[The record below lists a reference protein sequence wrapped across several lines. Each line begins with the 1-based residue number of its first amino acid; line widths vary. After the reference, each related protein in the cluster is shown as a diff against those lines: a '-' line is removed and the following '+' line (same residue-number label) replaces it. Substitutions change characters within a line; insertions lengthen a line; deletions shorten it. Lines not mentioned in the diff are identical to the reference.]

1 MLQTNQR
8 GDGTVSRLA
17 IATVMALGLGL
28 GASGAAQADVKETFN
43 FYCAQC
49 HGTAGDGKGIN
60 VTKDFATD
68 PRNFTNKEDM
78 EKRSDED
85 IRSVIKDGGPAIS
98 KSPLMPPWG
107 ATLSSAQVEE
117 LLGYVRK
124 LCNCKGKAK

>member
-1 MLQTNQR
+1 M
-8 GDGTVSRLA
+8 SR
-17 IATVMALGLGL
+17 IVMTAAVALGLALSAG
-28 GASGAAQADVKETFN
+28 GAAADTKQVFD

-49 HGTAGDGKGIN
+49 HGEKGDGKGIN

-85 IRSVIKDGGPAIS
+85 IRGVIKDGGPSIS

-107 ATLSSAQVEE
+107 ATLTAAEVDG
-117 LLGYVRK
+117 LLAYIRK
-124 LCNCKGKAK
+124 MCNCKGK

>member
-1 MLQTNQR
+1 MMTGQARRNRLVKRIATLPA
-8 GDGTVSRLA
+8 LA
-17 IATVMALGLGL
+17 IALGLGVTGL
-28 GASGAAQADVKETFN
+28 AHADAKQTFD

-107 ATLSSAQVEE
+107 NTLSAAEVDE
-117 LLGYVRK
+117 LLAHIRK

>member
-1 MLQTNQR
+1 MSKIFL
-8 GDGTVSRLA
+8 VA
-17 IATVMALGLGL
+17 ALGLSLGL
-28 GASGAAQADVKETFN
+28 GVSGAAKADPKATFD

-49 HGTAGDGKGIN
+49 HGEKGDGKGVN

-85 IRSVIKDGGPAIS
+85 IRAVIKDGGPAIS

-107 ATLSSAQVEE
+107 NTLSAAEVEE

>member
-1 MLQTNQR
+1 M
-8 GDGTVSRLA
+8 SRLMIVA
-17 IATVMALGLGL
+17 FMALGL
-28 GASGAAQADVKETFN
+28 GASGVAQADAKESFN

-85 IRSVIKDGGPAIS
+85 LRSVIKDGGPAIS

-117 LLGYVRK
+117 LVGYIRK